1 MNIRGLILSIESMKQ
16 LMETQLKLMEIEKDT
31 ALVLIMRCNLRD
43 AITAITKAKDE
54 LLFFESLLDKIAKD
68 TRDYYNI
75 KETLN
80 KNGG

>member
-1 MNIRGLILSIESMKQ
+1 MDIKGLISSIESMKQ

-54 LLFFESLLDKIAKD
+54 LLFFERLLDKISKD

>member
-1 MNIRGLILSIESMKQ
+1 MDIKGLISSIESMKQ

-31 ALVLIMRCNLRD
+31 ALVLIMRCNLQD

-54 LLFFESLLDKIAKD
+54 LLFFEHLLDKIAKD
-68 TRDYYNI
+68 TRVYYNI